1 MPKSSK
7 EKTKKTTDNIT
18 ATADLKFDYYDER
31 TWVNKDK
38 FYEFKQQYDE
48 TQDNSS
54 LNDANNIQYNI
65 EVLIRNIITKK
76 EDLKKAFP
84 PMQVVYGG
92 LNAIKLFLK
101 NVIIETVYAYEDSG
115 YEILE
120 INLVRLYI
128 NSKRQYKNT
137 NFSNIKMYNLVF
149 NYRGYMLD
157 MIETKTPNSC
167 VPEYILNTLNNPNEK
182 DGRKKIAKLT
192 LQDTL
197 NDLGMKCIDEGCNIN
212 QIADF
217 CNKRKIIYYALD
229 YRYKLFETNKD
240 KGFTKI
246 NSLPKLVFMSAN
258 NHLYPITDKEE
269 RETIFKKS

>member
-1 MPKSSK
+1 MVTTTQQKLDYLISQKVAEHQNIKWGSGFRDVIKIGVKTYQYNKKGSINKTLEKIISSLYIDTMPKSSK

-18 ATADLKFDYYDER
+18 ATADLKFEGDESDR
-31 TWVNKDK
+31 TWINKDK

-65 EVLIRNIITKK
+65 EVLIRNITTKK
-76 EDLKKAFP
+76 EDVKKAFP

-167 VPEYILNTLNNPNEK
+167 VP
-182 DGRKKIAKLT
+182 
-192 LQDTL
+192 
-197 NDLGMKCIDEGCNIN
+197 
-212 QIADF
+212 
-217 CNKRKIIYYALD
+217 
-229 YRYKLFETNKD
+229 
-240 KGFTKI
+240 
-246 NSLPKLVFMSAN
+246 
-258 NHLYPITDKEE
+258 
-269 RETIFKKS
+269 

>member
-1 MPKSSK
+1 MAATTQQQLDYLISQNLAEYKDIIWGSKGSIRKCVIIDGKTYQYKGGSNINITLKNKISSLYIDSMPKSSK
-7 EKTKKTTDNIT
+7 EKTKKTDIIT
-18 ATADLKFDYYDER
+18 ATADLKFDTIEGDER
-31 TWVNKDK
+31 TWINKDK

-54 LNDANNIQYNI
+54 LDDANNIQYNI
-65 EVLIRNIITKK
+65 EVLIRNITTKK
-76 EDLKKAFP
+76 EDIKKAFP

-157 MIETKTPNSC
+157 MIKTKTPNSC

-182 DGRKKIAKLT
+182 TA
-192 LQDTL
+192 
-197 NDLGMKCIDEGCNIN
+197 E
-212 QIADF
+212 
-217 CNKRKIIYYALD
+217 KRYQ
-229 YRYKLFETNKD
+229 N
-240 KGFTKI
+240 
-246 NSLPKLVFMSAN
+246 
-258 NHLYPITDKEE
+258 
-269 RETIFKKS
+269 